1 MIIIANAMPLIYL
14 HRIGQL
20 DLLKRLFSRV
30 YIPSAVARELQLGQH
45 GEPTIPGLEWIEVWS
60 VQNQPAVD
68 ILAQELDRGEAEVL
82 ALALERSAD
91 WVIMD
96 ASLARTAA
104 SLLQLRCMG
113 TIGILITSKARGF
126 ITAVKEPLDAMMA
139 AGLWVSPELY
149 EQILRKIGEQ

>member
-1 MIIIANAMPLIYL
+1 MIIIADATPLIYL
-14 HRIGQL
+14 HRIGRL
-20 DLLKRLFSRV
+20 DLLRRLFGRV
-30 YIPSAVARELQLGQH
+30 YIPSGVARELQLGQH
-45 GEPTIPGLEWIEVWS
+45 GEPTVTGLEWIEVWS

-96 ASLARTAA
+96 DSLARTAA

-113 TIGILITSKARGF
+113 TIGILLTSKAHGF

-149 EQILRKIGEQ
+149 EQVLRKIGER

>member
-1 MIIIANAMPLIYL
+1 MIIIVDATPLIYL

-20 DLLKRLFSRV
+20 DLLRNLFGRV
-30 YIPSAVARELQLGQH
+30 YIPSRVARELQSRH
-45 GEPTIPGLEWIEVWS
+45 SGEPTIPELDWIEATT

-96 ASLARTAA
+96 DSLARTAA
-104 SLLQLRCMG
+104 SLLQIRCMG
-113 TIGILITSKARGF
+113 TIGILI
-126 ITAVKEPLDAMMA
+126 
-139 AGLWVSPELY
+139 
-149 EQILRKIGEQ
+149 

>member
-1 MIIIANAMPLIYL
+1 MIIIADATPLIYL

-20 DLLKRLFSRV
+20 DLLRRLFGRV
-30 YIPSAVARELQLGQH
+30 HVPSEVAKELQAGQH
-45 GEPTIPGLEWIEVWS
+45 GEPTIPDLDWIEITA

-96 ASLARTAA
+96 DSLARTSAA
-104 SLLQLRCMG
+104 LLQISCMG
-113 TIGILITSKARGF
+113 TIGILITCKARGL
-126 ITAVKEPLDAMMA
+126 ITMVKEPLDAMMA
-139 AGLWVSPELY
+139 SGLWISPSLY
-149 EQILRKIGEQ
+149 EQTLRKIGEL

>member
-1 MIIIANAMPLIYL
+1 MIIIADATPLIYL

-20 DLLKRLFSRV
+20 DLLRSLFGRV
-30 YIPSAVARELQLGQH
+30 YIPSGVARELQSGH
-45 GEPTIPGLEWIEVWS
+45 SGEPTIPELDWIEGTA

-96 ASLARTAA
+96 DSLARTAA
-104 SLLQLRCMG
+104 SLLQIRCMG
-113 TIGILITSKARGF
+113 TIGILITCKARGF
-126 ITAVKEPLDAMMA
+126 ITTVKEPLDAMMA
-139 AGLWVSPELY
+139 AGLWISPSLY
-149 EQILRKIGEQ
+149 EQTLHKIGEL